1 MMTEDT
7 VASKVAELMET
18 MDQIKKY
25 KVVTESLKKFGI
37 IVGGSVT
44 VFFATLTL
52 FEILEFDKVLNTTW
66 FFVIASLSLLV
77 PIAGLL
83 GGMLFMRNQIKSVK
97 EGEWRQEISKGFSS
111 NLKLLIDMNW
121 EKTLDDISNGR
132 FGYAVYSLIKVGTYI
147 IVAVSAFELFWNG
160 LTLILFQSIVYT
172 GAIFWGLFAI
182 LLVVIMLASDL
193 VNRYRELRALDA
205 LVWEL
210 RWFSYEFGRA
220 EFQT

>member
-1 MMTEDT
+1 MTEDT

-66 FFVIASLSLLV
+66 FFVIASLSLLI

>member
-1 MMTEDT
+1 

-210 RWFSYEFGRA
+210 RWFSYEFERA

>member
-1 MMTEDT
+1 MTEDT